1 MTLYCSTKEEK
12 EGSDSN
18 WKKKKKRRRRRG
30 EIVEPM
36 KLVSTAFEGREVWN
50 PAPRPQM
57 GGLAP
62 RPQTGSPEPR
72 SPLQLMEPLCNHCQ
86 KPPDHHQQASWPQ
99 IKQKRP
105 PHSTLTNHLTPT
117 FQQKF
122 SLTWGCKNWLL
133 VKKEWNDAICSN
145 MNGPRECHTEWNKSE
160 KEKYCVTSLIYGI

>member
-1 MTLYCSTKEEK
+1 MREQCLVACSTTSSSLPPLTSLFALFLHPRVWGTSPADVQPKE
-12 EGSDSN
+12 
-18 WKKKKKRRRRRG
+18 KR
-30 EIVEPM
+30 ISQ
-36 KLVSTAFEGREVWN
+36 KLKNTSLMMRN

-122 SLTWGCKNWLL
+122 SLT
-133 VKKEWNDAICSN
+133 
-145 MNGPRECHTEWNKSE
+145 
-160 KEKYCVTSLIYGI
+160 